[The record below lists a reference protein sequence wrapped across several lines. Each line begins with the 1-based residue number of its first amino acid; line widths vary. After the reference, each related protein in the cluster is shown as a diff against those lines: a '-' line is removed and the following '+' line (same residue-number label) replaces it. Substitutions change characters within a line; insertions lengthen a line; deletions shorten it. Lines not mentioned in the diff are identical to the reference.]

1 MLNSR
6 NREFLIRY
14 GHSSIHEDHINNGFH
29 QESTAKSLTI
39 TPDHIDR
46 IWPTAT
52 MLDKSYMIANHY
64 DRMSDNIKAKI
75 DESESLSRNSC
86 EYVKNPEKIHQ
97 NINSGHFDK
106 IYATSYNKNLNQD
119 HISKIL
125 DQGHKHEFAYGIAN
139 RELSDENFDKFLD
152 VNDHMS
158 LALHLRT
165 HKLSPD
171 RLKKIIDQPGIPSIE
186 RMNRIGSIGM
196 YQDHFD
202 VQSYINGKYKF
213 GRPISQVE

>member
-14 GHSSIHEDHINNGFH
+14 GHSSIHEDHIAQGIH

-46 IWPTAT
+46 LWSTAQH
-52 MLDKSYMIANHY
+52 LDKLHMIANHY
-64 DRMSDNIKAKI
+64 DRMSDKVKSKI
-75 DESESLSRNSC
+75 DESESLSRHAC

-97 NINSGHFDK
+97 NIDSGDFNK
-106 IYATSYNKNLNQD
+106 IHVSSHNENLNQD

-125 DQGHKHEFAYGIAN
+125 NHKNADELSYGIAKN
-139 RELSDENFDKFLD
+139 ELSDENFDKFLA

-158 LALHLRT
+158 IALHLRT
-165 HKLSPD
+165 HKLSPE
-171 RLKKIIDQPGIPSIE
+171 RLKKIIDQPDISSTE
-186 RMNRIGSIGM
+186 RMNRIGSIGIH
-196 YQDHFD
+196 QDHFD